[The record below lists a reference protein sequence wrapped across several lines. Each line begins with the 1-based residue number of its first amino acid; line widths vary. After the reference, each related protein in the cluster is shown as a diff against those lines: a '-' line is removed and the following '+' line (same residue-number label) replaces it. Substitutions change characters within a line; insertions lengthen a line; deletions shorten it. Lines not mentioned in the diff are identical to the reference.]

1 MDDTT
6 LNIAKDLIK
15 KFEGFSLYAYK
26 DIGGVETIGWG
37 HRILPEEDFK
47 EITIQQAEDLLTK
60 DMQHAINA
68 VNENVSVYLDNE
80 QTAAVIS
87 FVYNIG
93 VNAFKKS
100 TFLKRLNE
108 GEFREAANE
117 MLRWSYVKNHEAA
130 GLLKRRQI
138 ESVLLYG
145 F

>member
-1 MDDTT
+1 MNETT
-6 LNIAKDLIK
+6 LNIAKNLIK
-15 KFEGFSLYAYK
+15 KFV
-26 DIGGVETIGWG
+26 GVG
-37 HRILPEEDFK
+37 
-47 EITIQQAEDLLTK
+47 
-60 DMQHAINA
+60 
-68 VNENVSVYLDNE
+68 
-80 QTAAVIS
+80 
-87 FVYNIG
+87 
-93 VNAFKKS
+93 AFKKS